1 MSKVQVK
8 ITNASINAYWVYE
21 FDNENCPLCHKD
33 LMDATQEEIQKKNIT
48 SKLVVGKC
56 NHAIHENCM
65 NNWKKQGNN
74 FCPIDSTTWIEK
86 DNIDSTIII
95 NDLVNTK

>member
-1 MSKVQVK
+1 
-8 ITNASINAYWVYE
+8 
-21 FDNENCPLCHKD
+21 
-33 LMDATQEEIQKKNIT
+33 MDATQEEIQKKNIT

-95 NDLVNTK
+95 NDLINTK